1 MKEITISPLEAG
13 QRFDKYLVKCLP
25 NATKSF
31 LYKMLRKKNITLNRK
46 KAEGSEKLAAG
57 DVIQMFFADE
67 TYEKFAGTDTN
78 ADTDTKI
85 RTDTRTAERSQHT
98 SGKMSESA
106 GRRVKK
112 QKVKQK

>member
-1 MKEITISPLEAG
+1 VKEITISSLEAG

-57 DVIQMFFADE
+57 DVMKNLREQIPTQTRIQKSGQTPGRQNVHSIHRAKCLKVQAD
-67 TYEKFAGTDTN
+67 G
-78 ADTDTKI
+78 
-85 RTDTRTAERSQHT
+85 
-98 SGKMSESA
+98 
-106 GRRVKK
+106 
-112 QKVKQK
+112 

>member
-1 MKEITISPLEAG
+1 MKEITISSLEAG

-57 DVIQMFFADE
+57 DVIQMFLPMKRMKNLREQIPTQTWIQKSGQTPGRQNVHSIHRAKCLKVQAD
-67 TYEKFAGTDTN
+67 
-78 ADTDTKI
+78 
-85 RTDTRTAERSQHT
+85 R
-98 SGKMSESA
+98 
-106 GRRVKK
+106 
-112 QKVKQK
+112 